1 MSQSNATRTETA
13 NQDQGDQTKSFSKKA
28 PTIVYDNGHWTRVK
42 RWDEGVSNLMIEQ
55 SYKPK
60 DSQDYVTQTIS
71 ITPEQAQGI
80 IFGRTVHG
88 KACQ

>member
-1 MSQSNATRTETA
+1 
-13 NQDQGDQTKSFSKKA
+13 
-28 PTIVYDNGHWTRVK
+28 
-42 RWDEGVSNLMIEQ
+42 MIEQ

-80 IFGRTVHG
+80 IFGLQKSVEQSMGKLANKDRGTGRT
-88 KACQ
+88 A

>member
-1 MSQSNATRTETA
+1 
-13 NQDQGDQTKSFSKKA
+13 
-28 PTIVYDNGHWTRVK
+28 
-42 RWDEGVSNLMIEQ
+42 MIEQ

-80 IFGRTVHG
+80 IFGLQ
-88 KACQ
+88 KAWNSPWKSLPIKTGERVARPKTPEEACAGVSGCPSP

>member
-1 MSQSNATRTETA
+1 
-13 NQDQGDQTKSFSKKA
+13 
-28 PTIVYDNGHWTRVK
+28 
-42 RWDEGVSNLMIEQ
+42 MIEQ

-80 IFGRTVHG
+80 IFGLRKSVEQSMEKLANKPGNGSHVQRRRKKLAPGGCRETG
-88 KACQ
+88 SPFSLRY

>member
-1 MSQSNATRTETA
+1 M
-13 NQDQGDQTKSFSKKA
+13 
-28 PTIVYDNGHWTRVK
+28 
-42 RWDEGVSNLMIEQ
+42 LEQ

-80 IFGRTVHG
+80 IFGLQKRVEQSMEKLANKDRGTGRTS
-88 KACQ
+88 

>member
-1 MSQSNATRTETA
+1 M
-13 NQDQGDQTKSFSKKA
+13 
-28 PTIVYDNGHWTRVK
+28 
-42 RWDEGVSNLMIEQ
+42 SNLMLEQ

-80 IFGRTVHG
+80 IFGLQKRVEQSMEKLANKDRGTGRTS
-88 KACQ
+88 